1 MFTFSLTSE
10 HILAFAAAFL
20 LSLIAGPILIPFLKK
35 LKFGQTVRD
44 DGPQSHLKKTGTPTI
59 GGLIFIIPITLV
71 ALYYSQKYPA
81 IIPIL
86 LATLGFAAVGFVD
99 DFIKV
104 VKKRKDGLFAG
115 QKTFMQLIVCIAFAF
130 YVIRFTEAGSSI
142 VIPFTSI
149 VIQPWLYFF
158 FIVIFMYFFSN
169 AVNITDG
176 LDGLC
181 AGVTL
186 VVAIFFTIVSLTNPE
201 WGYIKI
207 FSAAIAGGCL
217 GFLAFNIHP
226 AKVFMGDTG
235 SLALGGALT
244 AIVIMMRIPL
254 ILIIVGGIYLI
265 EAISVILQ
273 VGSFKLTGKRIFK
286 MAPIHH
292 HFELVG
298 WKETKVV
305 TVFIIITVILAIV
318 SLMIIGVGTPGI
330 GNF

>member
-1 MFTFSLTSE
+1 MLTFSLTSE
-10 HILAFAAAFL
+10 HILAFAAAFVL
-20 LSLIAGPILIPFLKK
+20 ALIAGPILIPFLRR

-44 DGPQSHLKKTGTPTI
+44 DGPQTHLKKMGTPTI
-59 GGLIFIIPITLV
+59 GGLIFIIPLTLV
-71 ALYYSQKYPA
+71 AIYFSQNYPQ
-81 IIPIL
+81 IVPIL
-86 LATLGFAAVGFVD
+86 LATLGFAAVGFAD
-99 DFIKV
+99 DFIKI
-104 VKKRKDGLFAG
+104 VKKRKDGLYAG
-115 QKTFMQLIVCIAFAF
+115 QKTFWQLIVCVAFAF
-130 YVIRFTEAGSSI
+130 YVMRYTDAGTSI

-149 VIQPWLYFF
+149 IIQPWLYFL
-158 FIVIFMYFFSN
+158 FIVAFMYFFTN
-169 AVNITDG
+169 AVNLTDG

-186 VVAIFFTIVSLTNPE
+186 VVAIFFTICSLTNAE
-201 WGYIKI
+201 FGYIKV

-244 AIVIMMRIPL
+244 AIVVMMRIPL
-254 ILIIVGGIYLI
+254 ILVVVGGIYLI

-292 HFELVG
+292 HFELMG

-305 TVFIIITVILAIV
+305 AVFICVTVILAIV
-318 SLMIIGVGTPGI
+318 SLVILGVGNNI
-330 GNF
+330 

>member
-1 MFTFSLTSE
+1 MLTFSLTSE
-10 HILAFAAAFL
+10 HIIAFAAAFVL
-20 LSLIAGPILIPFLKK
+20 ALIAGPILLPFLRR

-44 DGPQSHLKKTGTPTI
+44 DGPQTHLKKMGTPTI
-59 GGLIFIIPITLV
+59 GGLIFIIPLTLTSI
-71 ALYYSQKYPA
+71 YFYQSYPQ
-81 IIPIL
+81 IVPVL
-86 LATLGFAAVGFVD
+86 MSTLGFAAVGFID

-104 VKKRKDGLFAG
+104 VKKRKDGLFAS
-115 QKTFMQLIVCIAFAF
+115 QKTFFQLIVCVSFAF
-130 YVIRFTEAGSSI
+130 YVMRYTEAGSSI
-142 VIPFTSI
+142 VIPFTNI
-149 VIQPWLYFF
+149 IIQPWIYFI
-158 FIVIFMYFFSN
+158 FIVLFMYFFTN
-169 AVNITDG
+169 AVNLTDG

-186 VVAIFFTIVSLTNPE
+186 VVAIFFTIVSLTNGE
-201 WGYIKI
+201 WGYIKV

-244 AIVIMMRIPL
+244 SIAVMMRMPL
-254 ILIIVGGIYLI
+254 ILFLVGGIYLI

-273 VGSFKLTGKRIFK
+273 VASFKLTGKRIFK

-292 HFELVG
+292 HFELKG

-305 TVFIIITVILAIV
+305 AVFIIATVLLAIA
-318 SLMIIGVGTPGI
+318 SLIVIGSDL
-330 GNF
+330 F

>member
-1 MFTFSLTSE
+1 LFTFSLTSE
-10 HILAFAAAFL
+10 HILAFAAAFVL
-20 LSLIAGPILIPFLKK
+20 ALIAGPICIPFLRR

-44 DGPQSHLKKTGTPTI
+44 DGPQSHLKKMGTPTI
-59 GGLIFIIPITLV
+59 GGLIFMIPITIV
-71 ALYYSQKYPA
+71 ALYYSQKYPN
-81 IIPIL
+81 IIPL
-86 LATLGFAAVGFVD
+86 LLTTLGFTAIGFID

-115 QKTFMQLIVCIAFAF
+115 QKTFMQLLVCVAFAF
-130 YVIRFTEAGSSI
+130 YVIRYTEAGSSI
-142 VIPFTSI
+142 VIPFTNF
-149 VIQPWLYFF
+149 VIQPWLYFL

-169 AVNITDG
+169 AVNLTDG

-186 VVAIFFTIVSLTNPE
+186 VIAIFFTIVSLTNPE
-201 WGYIKI
+201 WGYIKV
-207 FSAAIAGGCL
+207 FSAAMAGGCL

-235 SLALGGALT
+235 SLALGGAIT
-244 AIVIMMRIPL
+244 AIVIMMRMPL
-254 ILIIVGGIYLI
+254 ILIIVGGVYLM

-292 HFELVG
+292 HFELKG
-298 WKETKVV
+298 WRETKVV
-305 TVFIIITVILAIV
+305 AVFIIATVMLAIL
-318 SLMIIGVGTPGI
+318 SLVIVGVGNI
-330 GNF
+330 

>member
-10 HILAFAAAFL
+10 HILAFAAAFVL
-20 LSLIAGPILIPFLKK
+20 ALISGPICIPFLRR

-44 DGPQSHLKKTGTPTI
+44 DGPQSHLKKMGTPTI

-71 ALYYSQKYPA
+71 SLYFSQKYPA
-81 IIPIL
+81 VIPIL
-86 LATLGFAAVGFVD
+86 LATLGFSAVGFVD

-104 VKKRKDGLFAG
+104 VRKRKDGLYAG
-115 QKTFMQLIVCIAFAF
+115 QKTFMQLIVCVAFAF
-130 YVIRFTEAGSSI
+130 YVIRYTEAGSSI
-142 VIPFTSI
+142 VIPFTDYI
-149 VIQPWLYFF
+149 IQPWLYFL
-158 FIVIFMYFFSN
+158 FIVVFMYFFSN
-169 AVNITDG
+169 AVNLTDG

-181 AGVTL
+181 GGVTL
-186 VVAIFFTIVSLTNPE
+186 VVAIFFTIVSLSNPE
-201 WGYIKI
+201 WGYIKV

-217 GFLAFNIHP
+217 GFLAFNNFP
-226 AKVFMGDTG
+226 AKIFMGDTG

-244 AIVIMMRIPL
+244 AIVIMMRMPL
-254 ILIIVGGIYLI
+254 ILFVVGGIYLV

-292 HFELVG
+292 HFELKG

-305 TVFIIITVILAIV
+305 TIFIIFTVLLAIA
-318 SLMIIGVGTPGI
+318 SLVIIGVV
-330 GNF
+330 NF

>member
-1 MFTFSLTSE
+1 MLTFSLTSE
-10 HILAFAAAFL
+10 HIIAFAAAFVL
-20 LSLIAGPILIPFLKK
+20 ALIAGPILIPFLRR

-44 DGPQSHLKKTGTPTI
+44 DGPQTHLKKMGTPTI
-59 GGLIFIIPITLV
+59 GGLIFIIPVTLTSI
-71 ALYYSQKYPA
+71 YFYQSYPQ
-81 IIPIL
+81 IIPVL
-86 LATLGFAAVGFVD
+86 MSTLGFAAVGFID

-115 QKTFMQLIVCIAFAF
+115 QKTFFQLIVCVSFAF
-130 YVIRFTEAGSSI
+130 YVMRYTEAGSSI
-142 VIPFTSI
+142 AIPFTNI
-149 VIQPWLYFF
+149 IIQPWIYFV
-158 FIVIFMYFFSN
+158 FIVLFMYFFSN

-181 AGVTL
+181 SGVTL
-186 VVAIFFTIVSLTNPE
+186 VVAIFFTIVSLTNGE
-201 WGYIKI
+201 WGYIKV

-244 AIVIMMRIPL
+244 SIAVMMRMPL
-254 ILIIVGGIYLI
+254 ILFLVGGIYLI

-273 VGSFKLTGKRIFK
+273 VASFKLTGKRIFK

-292 HFELVG
+292 HFELKG

-305 TVFIIITVILAIV
+305 TVFIIATVILAIA
-318 SLMIIGVGTPGI
+318 SLVVIGSDL
-330 GNF
+330 F

>member
-1 MFTFSLTSE
+1 LTSE
-10 HILAFAAAFL
+10 HILAFAAAFVL
-20 LSLIAGPILIPFLKK
+20 ALIAGPICIPFLRR

-44 DGPQSHLKKTGTPTI
+44 DGPQTHLKKMGTPTI
-59 GGLIFIIPITLV
+59 GGLIFLIPIMLV
-71 ALYYSQKYPA
+71 SLYYSQKYPD

-86 LATLGFAAVGFVD
+86 LATLGFAAIGFVD

-115 QKTFMQLIVCIAFAF
+115 QKTFMQLIVCVAFAF
-130 YVIRFTEAGSSI
+130 YVIRYTEAGSSI
-142 VIPFTSI
+142 VIPFTNF
-149 VIQPWLYFF
+149 VIQPGLYFL
-158 FIVIFMYFFSN
+158 FIVVFMYFFSN
-169 AVNITDG
+169 AVNLTDG

-186 VVAIFFTIVSLTNPE
+186 VVTIFFTIVSITNPE
-201 WGYIKI
+201 WGYIKV
-207 FSAAIAGGCL
+207 FSASIAGGCL

-244 AIVIMMRIPL
+244 AIVIMMRMPL
-254 ILIIVGGIYLI
+254 ILFIVGGIYLI

-292 HFELVG
+292 HFELKG

-305 TVFIIITVILAIV
+305 AVFIVITVVLAIA
-318 SLMIIGVGTPGI
+318 SLIIIGVG
-330 GNF
+330 NF

>member
-10 HILAFAAAFL
+10 HILAFAATFVL
-20 LSLIAGPILIPFLKK
+20 TLIAGPILIPFLRR

-44 DGPQSHLKKTGTPTI
+44 DGPQTHLKKTGTPTI
-59 GGLIFIIPITLV
+59 GGLIFIIPISFV
-71 ALYYSQKYPA
+71 AVYYSQKYPA

-86 LATLGFAAVGFVD
+86 IATLGFAAVGFLD

-104 VKKRKDGLFAG
+104 VKKRKDGLYAG
-115 QKTFMQLIVCIAFAF
+115 QKTFMQLIVCVAFAF
-130 YVIRFTEAGSSI
+130 YVIRYTEAGTSL
-142 VIPFTSI
+142 VIPFI
-149 VIQPWLYFF
+149 NFEIQPWLYFL
-158 FIVIFMYFFSN
+158 FIVVFMYFFSN
-169 AVNITDG
+169 AVNLTDG

-186 VVAIFFTIVSLTNPE
+186 VVGIFFTIVSLTNPE

-207 FSAAIAGGCL
+207 FSASIAGGCL
-217 GFLAFNIHP
+217 GFLAFNIYP

-244 AIVIMMRIPL
+244 AIVVMMRMPL
-254 ILIIVGGIYLI
+254 ILIVVGGIYLL
-265 EAISVILQ
+265 EAVSVILQ
-273 VGSFKLTGKRIFK
+273 VASFKLTGKRIFK

-292 HFELVG
+292 HFELMG

-305 TVFIIITVILAIV
+305 TVFIIATVLLAIA
-318 SLMIIGVGTPGI
+318 SLMIIGVAKI
-330 GNF
+330 

>member
-1 MFTFSLTSE
+1 MLTFSLTSE
-10 HILAFAAAFL
+10 HIIAFAAAFVL
-20 LSLIAGPILIPFLKK
+20 ALIAGPILIPFLRR

-44 DGPQSHLKKTGTPTI
+44 DGPQTHLKKMGTPAI
-59 GGLIFIIPITLV
+59 GGLIFIVPVTLTSI
-71 ALYYSQKYPA
+71 YFYQSYPQ
-81 IIPIL
+81 IIPVL
-86 LATLGFAAVGFVD
+86 MSTLGFAAVGFID

-115 QKTFMQLIVCIAFAF
+115 QKTFFQLIVCVSFAF
-130 YVIRFTEAGSSI
+130 YVMRYTEAGSSI
-142 VIPFTSI
+142 AIPFTNI
-149 VIQPWLYFF
+149 IIQPWIYFI
-158 FIVIFMYFFSN
+158 FIVLFMYFFSN

-186 VVAIFFTIVSLTNPE
+186 VVAIFFTIVSLTNGE
-201 WGYIKI
+201 WGYIKV

-244 AIVIMMRIPL
+244 SIAVMMRMPL
-254 ILIIVGGIYLI
+254 ILFLVGGIYLI
-265 EAISVILQ
+265 EALSVILQ
-273 VGSFKLTGKRIFK
+273 VASFKLTGKRIFK

-292 HFELVG
+292 HFELKG
-298 WKETKVV
+298 WRETKVV
-305 TVFIIITVILAIV
+305 AVFIVATVLLAIA
-318 SLMIIGVGTPGI
+318 SLIVIGSDL
-330 GNF
+330 F

>member
-1 MFTFSLTSE
+1 MLTFSLTSE
-10 HILAFAAAFL
+10 HILAFAAAFIL
-20 LSLIAGPILIPFLKK
+20 ALIAGPICIPFLRR

-44 DGPQSHLKKTGTPTI
+44 DGPQTHLKKMGTPTI
-59 GGLIFIIPITLV
+59 GGLIFIIPLTLV
-71 ALYYSQKYPA
+71 AICFSQKYPQ

-99 DFIKV
+99 DFIKI
-104 VKKRKDGLFAG
+104 VKKRKDGLYAG
-115 QKTFMQLIVCIAFAF
+115 QKTFWQLIVCVAFAF
-130 YVIRFTEAGSSI
+130 YVMRYTDAGTSI

-149 VIQPWLYFF
+149 IIQPWIYFL
-158 FIVIFMYFFSN
+158 FIVAFMYFFTN
-169 AVNITDG
+169 AVNLTDG

-186 VVAIFFTIVSLTNPE
+186 VVAIFFTIFSLTNPE
-201 WGYIKI
+201 LGYIKV

-235 SLALGGALT
+235 SLALGGAIT
-244 AIVIMMRIPL
+244 AIVVMMRIPL
-254 ILIIVGGIYLI
+254 ILVVVGGIYLI

-273 VGSFKLTGKRIFK
+273 VGSFKITGKRIFK

-292 HFELVG
+292 HFELMG

-305 TVFIIITVILAIV
+305 AVFIFVTVILAIV
-318 SLMIIGVGTPGI
+318 SLVILGVGN
-330 GNF
+330 NF

>member
-10 HILAFAAAFL
+10 HILAFAATFVLA
-20 LSLIAGPILIPFLKK
+20 LIAGPICIPFLRR

-71 ALYYSQKYPA
+71 SIYYSQKYPA

-86 LATLGFAAVGFVD
+86 IASLGFGTVGFVD
-99 DFIKV
+99 DFIKA
-104 VKKRKDGLFAG
+104 VKKRKDGLYAG

-142 VIPFTSI
+142 VIPFTNYI
-149 VIQPWLYFF
+149 VQPWLYFL
-158 FIVIFMYFFSN
+158 FIVVFMYFFSN

-217 GFLAFNIHP
+217 GFLAFNVYP

-244 AIVIMMRIPL
+244 AIVIMMRMPF
-254 ILIIVGGIYLI
+254 ILLIVGGIYLI
-265 EAISVILQ
+265 EAISVVLQ
-273 VGSFKLTGKRIFK
+273 VGYFKLTHKRIFK

-298 WKETKVV
+298 WKETKVAAI
-305 TVFIIITVILAIV
+305 FIIITVVLAIA
-318 SLMIIGVGTPGI
+318 SLLIISVCNI
-330 GNF
+330 

>member
-1 MFTFSLTSE
+1 LFTFSLTSE
-10 HILAFAAAFL
+10 HILAFAAAFVL
-20 LSLIAGPILIPFLKK
+20 ALIAGPICIPFLRR

-44 DGPQSHLKKTGTPTI
+44 DGPQTHLKKMGTPTI
-59 GGLIFIIPITLV
+59 GGLIFLIPIMLV
-71 ALYYSQKYPA
+71 SLYYSQKYPD

-86 LATLGFAAVGFVD
+86 LATLGFAAIGFVD

-115 QKTFMQLIVCIAFAF
+115 QKTFMQLIVCVAFAF
-130 YVIRFTEAGSSI
+130 YVIRYTEAGSSI
-142 VIPFTSI
+142 VIPFTNF
-149 VIQPWLYFF
+149 VIQPGLYFL
-158 FIVIFMYFFSN
+158 FIVVFMYFFSN
-169 AVNITDG
+169 AVNLTDG

-186 VVAIFFTIVSLTNPE
+186 VVTIFFTIVSITNPE
-201 WGYIKI
+201 WGYIKV
-207 FSAAIAGGCL
+207 FSASIAGGCL

-244 AIVIMMRIPL
+244 AIVIMMRMPL
-254 ILIIVGGIYLI
+254 ILFIVGGIYLI

-292 HFELVG
+292 HFELKG

-305 TVFIIITVILAIV
+305 AVFIVITVVLAIA
-318 SLMIIGVGTPGI
+318 SLIIIGVG
-330 GNF
+330 NF

>member
-1 MFTFSLTSE
+1 MLTFSLTSE
-10 HILAFAAAFL
+10 HIIAFAAAFVL
-20 LSLIAGPILIPFLKK
+20 ALIAGPILIPFLRR

-44 DGPQSHLKKTGTPTI
+44 DGPQTHLKKMGTPTI
-59 GGLIFIIPITLV
+59 GGLIFIVPVTLTSI
-71 ALYYSQKYPA
+71 YFYQSYPQ
-81 IIPIL
+81 IIPVL
-86 LATLGFAAVGFVD
+86 MSTLGFAAVGFID

-115 QKTFMQLIVCIAFAF
+115 QKTFFQLIVCVSFAF
-130 YVIRFTEAGSSI
+130 YVMRYTEAGSSI
-142 VIPFTSI
+142 AIPFTNMI
-149 VIQPWLYFF
+149 IQPWAYFI
-158 FIVIFMYFFSN
+158 FIVLFMYFFSN

-186 VVAIFFTIVSLTNPE
+186 VVAIFFTIVSLTNSE
-201 WGYIKI
+201 WGYIKV

-244 AIVIMMRIPL
+244 SIAVMMRMPL
-254 ILIIVGGIYLI
+254 ILFLVGGIYLI
-265 EAISVILQ
+265 EALSVILQ
-273 VGSFKLTGKRIFK
+273 VVSFKLTGKRIFK

-292 HFELVG
+292 HFELKG
-298 WKETKVV
+298 WRETKVV
-305 TVFIIITVILAIV
+305 AVFIIATVLLAIA
-318 SLMIIGVGTPGI
+318 SLIVIGSDI
-330 GNF
+330 F

>member
-1 MFTFSLTSE
+1 MLTFSLTSE
-10 HILAFAAAFL
+10 HILAFAAAFVL
-20 LSLIAGPILIPFLKK
+20 ALIAGPICIPFLRR

-44 DGPQSHLKKTGTPTI
+44 DGPQTHLKKMGTPTI

-71 ALYYSQKYPA
+71 ALYYSQKYPD

-86 LATLGFAAVGFVD
+86 LATLGFSAIGFID
-99 DFIKV
+99 DFIKI

-115 QKTFMQLIVCIAFAF
+115 QKTFMQLIVCVAFAF

-142 VIPFTSI
+142 VLPFTSY
-149 VIQPWLYFF
+149 VIQPWLYFL
-158 FIVIFMYFFSN
+158 FIVVFMYFFSN
-169 AVNITDG
+169 AVNLTDG

-181 AGVTL
+181 AGITL
-186 VVAIFFTIVSLTNPE
+186 VVTIFFTIVSLTNAE
-201 WGYIKI
+201 WGYIKV
-207 FSAAIAGGCL
+207 FSASIAGGCL
-217 GFLAFNIHP
+217 GFLAFNIYP

-244 AIVIMMRIPL
+244 AIVIMMRMPL
-254 ILIIVGGIYLI
+254 ILFVVGGIYLI

-292 HFELVG
+292 HFELQG

-305 TVFIIITVILAIV
+305 AIFIIITVILAIAA
-318 SLMIIGVGTPGI
+318 LMIIGVG
-330 GNF
+330 NF

>member
-1 MFTFSLTSE
+1 MLTFSLTSE
-10 HILAFAAAFL
+10 HIIAFAVTFVLA
-20 LSLIAGPILIPFLKK
+20 LIAGPILIPFLRR

-44 DGPQSHLKKTGTPTI
+44 DGPQSHLKKMGTPTI
-59 GGLIFIIPITLV
+59 GGLIFILPISAV
-71 ALYYSQKYPA
+71 ALYYSQKYPE

-86 LATLGFAAVGFVD
+86 LATLGFGAVGFVD

-104 VKKRKDGLFAG
+104 VKKRKDGLYAG
-115 QKTFMQLIVCIAFAF
+115 QKTFMQLLVCVAFAF
-130 YVIRFTEAGSSI
+130 YVLRYTDAGTAI
-142 VIPFTSI
+142 VFPFTNFI
-149 VIQPWLYFF
+149 IQPWLYFL
-158 FIVIFMYFFSN
+158 FIVVFMYFFSN

-207 FSAAIAGGCL
+207 FSASMAGGCL
-217 GFLAFNIHP
+217 GFLAFNIYP

-244 AIVIMMRIPL
+244 AIVVMMRMPL
-254 ILIIVGGIYLI
+254 ILVVVGGIYLL
-265 EAISVILQ
+265 EALSVILQ
-273 VGSFKLTGKRIFK
+273 VGSFKMTGKRIFK

-292 HFELVG
+292 HFELKG

-305 TVFIIITVILAIV
+305 AIFIIITVLLAIA
-318 SLMIIGVGTPGI
+318 SLMIIGVETI
-330 GNF
+330 

>member
-1 MFTFSLTSE
+1 MLTFSLTSE
-10 HILAFAAAFL
+10 HILAFAAAFVL
-20 LSLIAGPILIPFLKK
+20 ALIAGPICIPFLRR

-44 DGPQSHLKKTGTPTI
+44 DGPQTHLKKMGTPTI
-59 GGLIFIIPITLV
+59 GGLIFLIPITLV
-71 ALYYSQKYPA
+71 ALYYSQRYPA

-86 LATLGFAAVGFVD
+86 IATLGFAVVGFVD
-99 DFIKV
+99 DFIKI
-104 VKKRKDGLFAG
+104 VKKRKDGLYAG
-115 QKTFMQLIVCIAFAF
+115 QKTFMQLIVCVAFAF
-130 YVIRFTEAGSSI
+130 YVMRYTDAGTSI

-149 VIQPWLYFF
+149 IIQPWLYFL
-158 FIVIFMYFFSN
+158 FIVAFMYFFSN
-169 AVNITDG
+169 AVNLTDG

-186 VVAIFFTIVSLTNPE
+186 VVAIFFTIYSLTNAE
-201 WGYIKI
+201 LGYIKV

-244 AIVIMMRIPL
+244 AIVVMMRIPL
-254 ILIIVGGIYLI
+254 ILVIVGGIYLI
-265 EAISVILQ
+265 EAVSVILQ
-273 VGSFKLTGKRIFK
+273 VASFKLTGKRIFK

-292 HFELVG
+292 HFELMG

-305 TVFIIITVILAIV
+305 AVFIFVTVILSIV
-318 SLMIIGVGTPGI
+318 SLVVLGVGNNI
-330 GNF
+330 

>member
-1 MFTFSLTSE
+1 LFTFSLTSE
-10 HILAFAAAFL
+10 HILAFAAAFVL
-20 LSLIAGPILIPFLKK
+20 AIIAGPICIPFLKK

-44 DGPQSHLKKTGTPTI
+44 DGPQTHLKKMGTPTI

-71 ALYYSQKYPA
+71 ALYYSQKYPD

-86 LATLGFAAVGFVD
+86 LATLGFAAIGFVD

-104 VKKRKDGLFAG
+104 VKKRKDGLYAG
-115 QKTFMQLIVCIAFAF
+115 QKTFMQLIVCVAFAF
-130 YVIRFTEAGSSI
+130 YVIRYTEAGSSI
-142 VIPFTSI
+142 VVPFTSF
-149 VIQPWLYFF
+149 VIQPWLYFL
-158 FIVIFMYFFSN
+158 FIVVFMYFFSN
-169 AVNITDG
+169 AVNLTDG

-186 VVAIFFTIVSLTNPE
+186 VVTIFFTIVSITNPE
-201 WGYIKI
+201 WGYIKV
-207 FSAAIAGGCL
+207 FSASIAGGCL

-244 AIVIMMRIPL
+244 AIVIMMRMPL
-254 ILIIVGGIYLI
+254 ILFIVGGIYLI

-292 HFELVG
+292 HFELKG

-305 TVFIIITVILAIV
+305 AVFIVITVVLAIA
-318 SLMIIGVGTPGI
+318 SLIIIGVG
-330 GNF
+330 NF

>member
-1 MFTFSLTSE
+1 MLTFSLTSE
-10 HILAFAAAFL
+10 HIIAFAAAFV
-20 LSLIAGPILIPFLKK
+20 LSIIAGPIFIPFLRR

-59 GGLIFIIPITLV
+59 GGLIFIIPISV
-71 ALYYSQKYPA
+71 VSLYYSQKYPD

-86 LATLGFAAVGFVD
+86 LATLGFGAVGFID

-104 VKKRKDGLFAG
+104 VKKRKDGLYAG
-115 QKTFMQLIVCIAFAF
+115 QKTFLQLLVCVSFAF

-142 VIPFTSI
+142 VIPFTDFI
-149 VIQPWLYFF
+149 VQPWLYFL
-158 FIVIFMYFFSN
+158 FIVVFMYFFSN

-186 VVAIFFTIVSLTNPE
+186 VVAIFFTIVSLTNGE

-207 FSAAIAGGCL
+207 FAAAIAGGCL

-244 AIVIMMRIPL
+244 SIVIMMRMPL
-254 ILIIVGGIYLI
+254 ILLVIGGIYLI

-292 HFELVG
+292 HFELKG

-305 TVFIIITVILAIV
+305 AVFIIVTVLLAIAA
-318 SLMIIGVGTPGI
+318 LMIVGVGTY
-330 GNF
+330 

>member
-1 MFTFSLTSE
+1 MLTFSLTSE
-10 HILAFAAAFL
+10 HIIAFAATFVLA
-20 LSLIAGPILIPFLKK
+20 LIAGPICIPFLRR

-44 DGPQSHLKKTGTPTI
+44 DGPQTHLKKMGTPTI
-59 GGLIFIIPITLV
+59 GGLIFLIPITLV
-71 ALYYSQKYPA
+71 ALYYSQRYPQ

-86 LATLGFAAVGFVD
+86 IATLGFAAVGFVD
-99 DFIKV
+99 DFIKI
-104 VKKRKDGLFAG
+104 VKKRKDGLYAG
-115 QKTFMQLIVCIAFAF
+115 QKTFMQLIVCVVFAF
-130 YVIRFTEAGSSI
+130 YVMRYTEAGTSI

-149 VIQPWLYFF
+149 IIQPWLYFL
-158 FIVIFMYFFSN
+158 FIVAFMYFFSN
-169 AVNITDG
+169 AVNLTDG

-186 VVAIFFTIVSLTNPE
+186 VVAIFFTIYSLTNSE
-201 WGYIKI
+201 LGYIKV

-244 AIVIMMRIPL
+244 AIVVMMRIPL
-254 ILIIVGGIYLI
+254 ILVIVGGIYLI

-286 MAPIHH
+286 MAPLHH
-292 HFELVG
+292 HFELMG

-305 TVFIIITVILAIV
+305 AVFIFVTVILSIV
-318 SLMIIGVGTPGI
+318 SLVILGVGNNI
-330 GNF
+330 

>member
-10 HILAFAAAFL
+10 HIIAFAATFILA
-20 LSLIAGPILIPFLKK
+20 LIAGPIFIPFLRR

-44 DGPQSHLKKTGTPTI
+44 DGPQTHLKKTGTPTI
-59 GGLIFIIPITLV
+59 GGLIFIIPILIV
-71 ALYYSQKYPA
+71 AVYYSRSYPQ

-86 LATLGFAAVGFVD
+86 IATLGFAAVGFID

-115 QKTFMQLIVCIAFAF
+115 QKTFLQLIVCVGFAF
-130 YVIRFTEAGSSI
+130 YVIRYTEAGSSI
-142 VIPFTSI
+142 AIPFTSI
-149 VIQPWLYFF
+149 IIQPWLYFL
-158 FIVIFMYFFSN
+158 FIVLFMYFFSN

-186 VVAIFFTIVSLTNPE
+186 VVAIFFTIVSLTNNE

-217 GFLAFNIHP
+217 GFLAYNNYP

-244 AIVIMMRIPL
+244 SIVVMMRMPL
-254 ILIIVGGIYLI
+254 ILVIVGGIYLI
-265 EAISVILQ
+265 EALSVILQ
-273 VGSFKLTGKRIFK
+273 VASFKMTGKRIFK

-292 HFELVG
+292 HFELKG

-305 TVFIIITVILAIV
+305 TVFIVITVILAVV
-318 SLMIIGVGTPGI
+318 SLVIVGVVQV
-330 GNF
+330 

>member
-1 MFTFSLTSE
+1 MLTFSLTSE
-10 HILAFAAAFL
+10 HIIAFAAAFVL
-20 LSLIAGPILIPFLKK
+20 AIIAGPILIPFLRR
-35 LKFGQTVRD
+35 LKFGQTIRD
-44 DGPQSHLKKTGTPTI
+44 DGPQSHLKKMGTPAI
-59 GGLIFIIPITLV
+59 GGLIFLVPVTVV
-71 ALYYSQKYPA
+71 ALYYSQKYPE

-86 LATLGFAAVGFVD
+86 LATLGFGAVGFID

-104 VKKRKDGLFAG
+104 VKKRKDGLYAG
-115 QKTFMQLIVCIAFAF
+115 QKTFLQLLVCVAFAF

-142 VIPFTSI
+142 VIPFTNF
-149 VIQPWLYFF
+149 VVQPWLYFL
-158 FIVIFMYFFSN
+158 FIVVFMYFFTN

-186 VVAIFFTIVSLTNPE
+186 VVAIYFTIVALSNSE
-201 WGYIKI
+201 WGYIKV
-207 FSAAIAGGCL
+207 FAAAIAGGCL

-244 AIVIMMRIPL
+244 AIVVMMRLPL
-254 ILIIVGGIYLI
+254 ILFVVGGIYFI
-265 EAISVILQ
+265 EALSVILQ
-273 VGSFKLTGKRIFK
+273 VASFKLTGRRIFK

-292 HFELVG
+292 HFELKG

-305 TVFIIITVILAIV
+305 AVFISATVLLAIV
-318 SLMIIGVGTPGI
+318 SLFVVSMGTY
-330 GNF
+330 

>member
-1 MFTFSLTSE
+1 LTTE
-10 HILAFAAAFL
+10 HILAFAATFVLA
-20 LSLIAGPILIPFLKK
+20 LIAGPICIPFLRK

-44 DGPQSHLKKTGTPTI
+44 DGPQSHLKKMGTPTI
-59 GGLIFIIPITLV
+59 GGIIFIIPITLI
-71 ALYYSQKYPA
+71 ALYYSQNYPD

-86 LATLGFAAVGFVD
+86 LTTLGFATIGFVD

-104 VKKRKDGLFAG
+104 AKKRKDGLFAG
-115 QKTFMQLIVCIAFAF
+115 QKTFMQLLVCVAFAF

-142 VIPFTSI
+142 VIPFTTFI
-149 VIQPWLYFF
+149 IQPWLYFL
-158 FIVIFMYFFSN
+158 FIVVFMYFFSN
-169 AVNITDG
+169 AVNLTDG
-176 LDGLC
+176 IDGLC

-186 VVAIFFTIVSLTNPE
+186 VVAIFFTIVSLTNAE
-201 WGYIKI
+201 WGYIKV

-217 GFLAFNIHP
+217 GFLAFNIYP

-244 AIVIMMRIPL
+244 AVVIMMRMPL
-254 ILIIVGGIYLI
+254 ILLVVGGIYLI

-292 HFELVG
+292 HFELKG

-305 TVFIIITVILAIV
+305 AVFIIITVILAIT
-318 SLMIIGVGTPGI
+318 SLIIIGI
-330 GNF
+330 GNI

>member
-1 MFTFSLTSE
+1 MLTFSLTSE
-10 HILAFAAAFL
+10 HIIAFAVTFVLA
-20 LSLIAGPILIPFLKK
+20 LIAGPILIPFLRR

-44 DGPQSHLKKTGTPTI
+44 DGPQSHLKKMGTPTI
-59 GGLIFIIPITLV
+59 GGLIFILPLSAV
-71 ALYYSQKYPA
+71 ALYYSQKYPG

-86 LATLGFAAVGFVD
+86 LATLGFGAVGLVD

-104 VKKRKDGLFAG
+104 VKKRKDGLYAG
-115 QKTFMQLIVCIAFAF
+115 QKTFMQLLVCVAFAF
-130 YVIRFTEAGSSI
+130 YVLRYTDAGTAI
-142 VIPFTSI
+142 VFPFTNL
-149 VIQPWLYFF
+149 VIQPWLYFL
-158 FIVIFMYFFSN
+158 FIVVFMYFFSN

-207 FSAAIAGGCL
+207 FSASMAGGCL
-217 GFLAFNIHP
+217 GFLAFNIYP

-244 AIVIMMRIPL
+244 AIVVMMRMPL
-254 ILIIVGGIYLI
+254 ILVVVGGIYLF
-265 EAISVILQ
+265 EALSVILQ
-273 VGSFKLTGKRIFK
+273 VGSFKMTGKRIFK

-292 HFELVG
+292 HFELKG

-305 TVFIIITVILAIV
+305 AVFIIITVLLAIA
-318 SLMIIGVGTPGI
+318 SLMIIGVETI
-330 GNF
+330 

>member
-10 HILAFAAAFL
+10 HIIAFAVTFVLA
-20 LSLIAGPILIPFLKK
+20 LIAGPILIPFLRR

-44 DGPQSHLKKTGTPTI
+44 DGPQTHLKKTGTPTI
-59 GGLIFIIPITLV
+59 GGLIFIIPISIV
-71 ALYYSQKYPA
+71 AVYYSQSYPK

-86 LATLGFAAVGFVD
+86 IATLGFAVVGFID

-115 QKTFMQLIVCIAFAF
+115 QKTFLQLIVCVGFAF
-130 YVIRFTEAGSSI
+130 YVIRYTEAGSSI
-142 VIPFTSI
+142 AIPFTSI
-149 VIQPWLYFF
+149 IIQPWLYFL
-158 FIVIFMYFFSN
+158 FIVLFMYFFSN

-186 VVAIFFTIVSLTNPE
+186 VVAIFFTIVSLTNNE

-217 GFLAFNIHP
+217 GFLAYNNYP

-244 AIVIMMRIPL
+244 SIVVMMRMPL
-254 ILIIVGGIYLI
+254 ILVIVGGIYLI
-265 EAISVILQ
+265 EALSVILQ
-273 VGSFKLTGKRIFK
+273 VASFKMTGKRIFK

-292 HFELVG
+292 HFELKG

-305 TVFIIITVILAIV
+305 TVFIVITVIMAVV
-318 SLMIIGVGTPGI
+318 SLVIVGVVQV
-330 GNF
+330 

>member
-10 HILAFAAAFL
+10 HILAFAAAFVL
-20 LSLIAGPILIPFLKK
+20 ALIAGPICIPFLRR

-44 DGPQSHLKKTGTPTI
+44 DGPQSHLKKMGTPTI
-59 GGLIFIIPITLV
+59 GGLIFMIPITIV
-71 ALYYSQKYPA
+71 ALYYSQKYPN
-81 IIPIL
+81 IIPL
-86 LATLGFAAVGFVD
+86 LLTTLGFTAIGFID

-115 QKTFMQLIVCIAFAF
+115 QKTFMQLLVCVAFAF
-130 YVIRFTEAGSSI
+130 YVIRYTEAGSSI
-142 VIPFTSI
+142 VIPFTNF
-149 VIQPWLYFF
+149 VIQPWLYFL

-169 AVNITDG
+169 AVNLTDG

-186 VVAIFFTIVSLTNPE
+186 VIAIFFTIVSLTNPE
-201 WGYIKI
+201 WGYIKV
-207 FSAAIAGGCL
+207 FSAAMAGGCL

-235 SLALGGALT
+235 SLALGGAIT
-244 AIVIMMRIPL
+244 AIVIMMRMPL
-254 ILIIVGGIYLI
+254 ILIIVGGVYLM

-292 HFELVG
+292 HFELKG
-298 WKETKVV
+298 WRETKVV
-305 TVFIIITVILAIV
+305 AVFIIATVMLAIL
-318 SLMIIGVGTPGI
+318 SLVIVGVGNI
-330 GNF
+330 

>member
-1 MFTFSLTSE
+1 MLTFSLTSE
-10 HILAFAAAFL
+10 HIIAFAAAFIL
-20 LSLIAGPILIPFLKK
+20 AVIAGPVLIPFLRR

-44 DGPQSHLKKTGTPTI
+44 DGPQTHLKKTGTPTI
-59 GGLIFIIPITLV
+59 GGLIFIVPVSAV
-71 ALYYSQKYPA
+71 ALYYSQKYPE

-86 LATLGFAAVGFVD
+86 LATLGFGAVGFID

-104 VKKRKDGLFAG
+104 VKKRKDGLYAG
-115 QKTFMQLIVCIAFAF
+115 QKTFMQLLVCVAFAF
-130 YVIRFTEAGSSI
+130 YVIRYTEAGSSI
-142 VIPFTSI
+142 VIPFTDII
-149 VIQPWLYFF
+149 VQPWLYFT
-158 FIVIFMYFFSN
+158 FIVIFMYFFTN

-186 VVAIFFTIVSLTNPE
+186 VVAIFFTIVSLTNSE

-207 FSAAIAGGCL
+207 FAAAVAGGCL

-244 AIVIMMRIPL
+244 SIVVMMRMPL
-254 ILIIVGGIYLI
+254 ILLVVGGIYLL
-265 EAISVILQ
+265 EALSVILQ
-273 VGSFKLTGKRIFK
+273 VSSFKLTGKRIFR

-292 HFELVG
+292 HFELIG

-305 TVFIIITVILAIV
+305 TVFIIITVLFAII
-318 SLMIIGVGTPGI
+318 SLMIVGVGTY
-330 GNF
+330 

>member
-10 HILAFAAAFL
+10 HIIAFAASFL
-20 LSLIAGPILIPFLKK
+20 LALIAGPILIPFLRR

-44 DGPQSHLKKTGTPTI
+44 DGPQTHLKKMGTPTI
-59 GGLIFIIPITLV
+59 GGLIFIVPITLTSI
-71 ALYYSQKYPA
+71 YFYQSYPQ
-81 IIPIL
+81 IIPVL
-86 LATLGFAAVGFVD
+86 MSTLGFAAVGFID

-115 QKTFMQLIVCIAFAF
+115 QKTFFELIVCVSFAF
-130 YVIRFTEAGSSI
+130 YVMRYTEAGSSI
-142 VIPFTSI
+142 VIPFTNTF
-149 VIQPWLYFF
+149 IQPWVYFIL
-158 FIVIFMYFFSN
+158 IVLFMYFFSN

-186 VVAIFFTIVSLTNPE
+186 VVAIFFTIVSLTNGE
-201 WGYIKI
+201 WGYIKV

-235 SLALGGALT
+235 SLALGGAL
-244 AIVIMMRIPL
+244 ASIAVMMRMPL
-254 ILIIVGGIYLI
+254 ILFLVGGIYLI
-265 EAISVILQ
+265 EALSVILQ
-273 VGSFKLTGKRIFK
+273 VASFKLTGKRIFK

-292 HFELVG
+292 HFELKG

-305 TVFIIITVILAIV
+305 AVFIIVTVLLAIA
-318 SLMIIGVGTPGI
+318 SLIVIGSDI
-330 GNF
+330 F

>member
-1 MFTFSLTSE
+1 MLTFSLTSE
-10 HILAFAAAFL
+10 HIIAFAATFV
-20 LSLIAGPILIPFLKK
+20 LSIIAGPILIPFLRR

-59 GGLIFIIPITLV
+59 GALIFLVPVTAV
-71 ALYYSQKYPA
+71 ALYYSQKYPE

-86 LATLGFAAVGFVD
+86 LATLGFGAVGFID

-104 VKKRKDGLFAG
+104 VKKRKDGLYAG
-115 QKTFMQLIVCIAFAF
+115 QKTFLELLVCVSFAF

-142 VIPFTSI
+142 VIPFTDY
-149 VIQPWLYFF
+149 VVQPWLYFL
-158 FIVIFMYFFSN
+158 FIVVFMYFFAN
-169 AVNITDG
+169 GVNITDG

-186 VVAIFFTIVSLTNPE
+186 VVAIFFTIVSLTNSE

-244 AIVIMMRIPL
+244 AIVIMMRMPL
-254 ILIIVGGIYLI
+254 IFFIIGGIYLV
-265 EAISVILQ
+265 ENISVILQ

-292 HFELVG
+292 HFELKG

-305 TVFIIITVILAIV
+305 TVFIIITVLLAVI
-318 SLMIIGVGTPGI
+318 SLMVVGVGTY
-330 GNF
+330 